1 MSTVKDQF
9 SKGEWEAL
17 LDDAEH
23 EASDDWAQ
31 NFVADLRDKY
41 DKYGA
46 GMFVSNRQIE
56 ILEQIASGERKSRE
70 W

>member
-17 LDDAEH
+17 LDDAER